1 MSYNWPN
8 FMHQNHA
15 DFYGF
20 FIPKRN
26 NFEWKWLYFR
36 YASLFS
42 TASYHKLILLLSR
55 GCISAVAW
63 MEISFWK
70 AHEILCDERNYIN
83 INQLFFEWLE
93 KLNHY
98 RQSYSNTFLNC
109 MILGHS
115 ECSVELILS
124 LEKGRQDP
132 FQQMCS
138 DFFSLLWD
146 KPGGAR

>member
-15 DFYGF
+15 DFYGV
-20 FIPKRN
+20 FISKRD

-42 TASYHKLILLLSR
+42 TASYRKLILLLSR

-83 INQLFFEWLE
+83 INQLFFWVAWKIKSLQTILFKHFS
-93 KLNHY
+93 KLH
-98 RQSYSNTFLNC
+98 
-109 MILGHS
+109 IWGHS